1 MESKNWNAAMERW
14 LANEK
19 KKQDRMV
26 EETIREYKLNE
37 AQQKLQEKEVAA
49 ND

>member
-1 MESKNWNAAMERW
+1 MDNKNWNANMERW
-14 LANEK
+14 LAIQK

-26 EETIREYKLNE
+26 EETIHEYKLNE
-37 AQQKLQEKEVAA
+37 AQQKLQNKEVAA